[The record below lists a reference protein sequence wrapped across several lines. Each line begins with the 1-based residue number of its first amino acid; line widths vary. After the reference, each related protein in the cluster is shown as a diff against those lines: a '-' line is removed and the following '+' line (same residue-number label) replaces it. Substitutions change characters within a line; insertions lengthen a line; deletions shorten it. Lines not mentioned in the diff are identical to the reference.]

1 MKWIYLM
8 ATILI
13 LPVAFVVC
21 GFLTIAFTIDKYV
34 KENHI

>member
-1 MKWIYLM
+1 M

-13 LPVAFVVC
+13 LPLAFVVC

-34 KENHI
+34 REQSK